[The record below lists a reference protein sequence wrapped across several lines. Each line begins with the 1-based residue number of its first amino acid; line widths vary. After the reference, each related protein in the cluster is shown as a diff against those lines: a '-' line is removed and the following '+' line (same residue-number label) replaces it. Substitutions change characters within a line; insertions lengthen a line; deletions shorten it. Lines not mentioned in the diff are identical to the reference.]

1 MSAAMLD
8 APTKP
13 LPLSHPAMLVATLAG
28 IGFSPRAPGTVAALA
43 ALPFAWVIA
52 GASGPLGLAAAAAIL
67 FLPGWWAAA
76 VAARALGKDPR
87 VVVVDEAV
95 GQWLTLAAA
104 PLDPWFYLAGFV
116 LFRAFDIA
124 KPWPVGWA
132 DRRIAGGFGILLDDI
147 LAAVYAG
154 VLLLIARH
162 VLGR

>member
-1 MSAAMLD
+1 
-8 APTKP
+8 
-13 LPLSHPAMLVATLAG
+13 
-28 IGFSPRAPGTVAALA
+28 
-43 ALPFAWVIA
+43 
-52 GASGPLGLAAAAAIL
+52 L